1 MADESSN
8 VINPD
13 QAGGSPFASKQLL
26 VVALVLAA
34 IVAVIYNVRIAQ
46 IRSESK
52 GETVELI
59 RVVRDMQAG
68 EKIRAKDVETVEV
81 SAEFVKGLDNYM
93 KSDEM
98 DTALTSTLYQPVL
111 KGRWLKYEHTVSS
124 TRTNPSQKIRPG
136 MVTYTLAIDPR
147 QGPGEILSVGDR
159 VSVLAMLTA
168 GSKPLQA
175 YRIIEDVKVIEIG
188 GVTFSDQ
195 RARPGKRQ
203 KTGQRQYR
211 KITIEV
217 SPDVSLQLANVLSH
231 VRGNVWLEVRN
242 PTAGTRIKKP
252 QVNSQLRDLTASRT
266 ER

>member
-1 MADESSN
+1 MSDESSN
-8 VINPD
+8 ATNQD

-34 IVAVIYNVRIAQ
+34 IVAVIYNVRIVQ

-52 GETVELI
+52 GDTIELI
-59 RVVRDMQAG
+59 YVVRDMQAG
-68 EKIRAKDVETVEV
+68 EKIRPKDIETVEV
-81 SAEFVKGLDNYM
+81 SAEVAKRLDNYM
-93 KSDEM
+93 TSNDM
-98 DTALTSTLYQPVL
+98 DTALANTLYQPVL
-111 KGRWLKYEHTVSS
+111 KGRLLKSEHMYTS
-124 TRTNPSQKIRPG
+124 TRDNPSEKIKSG
-136 MVTYTLAIDPR
+136 MVTYTLKIDPR

-159 VSVLAMLTA
+159 VSVLAMLTV

-175 YRIIEDVKVIEIG
+175 YRIIKDVKVIEIG

-195 RARPGKRQ
+195 LARPGKRQ

-211 KITIEV
+211 KITVEV

-242 PTAGTRIKKP
+242 PTAGKPTGKP
-252 QVNSQLRDLTASRT
+252 QINSQLRNLTASRT

>member
-1 MADESSN
+1 MADESPRAT
-8 VINPD
+8 NPD
-13 QAGGSPFASKQLL
+13 QAGGSPLASKQLL
-26 VVALVLAA
+26 LVAIILAA
-34 IVAVIYNVRIAQ
+34 IVAVIYNVRITQ
-46 IRSESK
+46 IQSASK

-68 EKIRAKDVETVEV
+68 EKIRPKDVETVEV

-93 KSDEM
+93 KADEM

-111 KGRWLKYEHTVSS
+111 KGRWLKYEHTVS
-124 TRTNPSQKIRPG
+124 TARPNPSQRIRPG

-159 VSVLAMLTA
+159 VSVLGMLVV
-168 GSKPLQA
+168 GDKPLQA
-175 YRIIEDVKVIEIG
+175 YRIIEDLKVIEIG
-188 GVTFSDQ
+188 GVTFSD
-195 RARPGKRQ
+195 RLARPGKRQ

-211 KITIEV
+211 KITVEV
-217 SPDVSLQLANVLSH
+217 TADVSLQLANVLSH

-242 PTAGTRIKKP
+242 PTAGSRIKKP
-252 QVNSQLRDLTASRT
+252 QINSKLRDLTASRT